1 LIDYSANQFTY
12 EINGAETVYL
22 GNKDFHDPKY
32 EGSLEKR
39 TTIEDLMNSGGTAS
53 RKSSYTGIPLTSTAC
68 PISIRIYP
76 SEKNEESHT
85 SKTPIFFTIAA
96 GLIFVF
102 AGFMF
107 LVYDTLVERRQDKVT
122 RTAAK
127 SSAIVSSL
135 FPEEVRERLF
145 QDDEESGRNRRG
157 FANKTNNVSNDK
169 QGAPVADL
177 YPECTVMFS
186 DIKGF
191 TAWSSVRDPTQ
202 VFVLLEA
209 LYGAFDKIA
218 NMRGVFKVETIGDSY
233 VAVAGLPE
241 GTYETDCSCW
251 SLSGLCSNECS
262 LLVFNSA

>member
-1 LIDYSANQFTY
+1 
-12 EINGAETVYL
+12 
-22 GNKDFHDPKY
+22 
-32 EGSLEKR
+32 
-39 TTIEDLMNSGGTAS
+39 MNSSGKGG
-53 RKSSYTGIPLTSTAC
+53 RKSSYTGIPLTSTVC

-76 SEKNEESHT
+76 SEKNEGSHT
-85 SKTPIFFTIAA
+85 SSNPIFFTIAA

-102 AGFMF
+102 AGVMF
-107 LVYDTLVERRQDKVT
+107 LVYDTLVERRQDKVS

-145 QDDEESGRNRRG
+145 RDDEESGRGRRGLGG
-157 FANKTNNVSNDK
+157 FANKANTANTVSNDK
-169 QGAPVADL
+169 KGVPVADL

-241 GTYETDCSCW
+241 GTYETDSHCW
-251 SLSGLCSNECS
+251 LLLGSFSNEFV
-262 LLVFNSA
+262 LFVFNSTQRPRGHHGSICSGLP